1 MADRDQPRPQD
12 QPQSQAQSHA
22 PTPHRE
28 TAEQRRARHTAEAIA
43 KQADLKREAAER
55 RDRKSRS

>member
-1 MADRDQPRPQD
+1 MADRDQPGPQAQH
-12 QPQSQAQSHA
+12 QPQTQ
-22 PTPHRE
+22 TPHRE

-55 RDRKSRS
+55 RDLKSRS

>member
-1 MADRDQPRPQD
+1 MADRDQPRPQA
-12 QPQSQAQSHA
+12 QHQTQAQTA
-22 PTPHRE
+22 HRE

-55 RDRKSRS
+55 RDRKSSS